1 MKLNLPSTLPGLVL
15 GATAFMLLAPSALAV
30 EPTLVPD
37 QDAVLK
43 DDKKKEGWDFGLRV
57 GASIAFSNTMNVVGK
72 QDGNTFTFGL
82 NADGNVD
89 FVQGKHDWR
98 NTLSISETF
107 SSTPVVPDIVTTQD
121 KIFLESLYSWK
132 GLPWLGPFARV
143 AMRSSLL
150 PGFDHQL
157 SKVEYGT
164 LDAEGNFQGEG
175 RTRSRK
181 KLTRPFLPLTLKQ
194 SVGGFARPYDE
205 PFARIDIRAGIGAQ
219 EVFAEG
225 GNTVTNVDAELGQV
239 TLSPLSD
246 SLMLGVEIAAYI
258 EGKVLDDKVS
268 YKAGGEVLI
277 PFVEDSA
284 IDHKPIGD
292 RINVSLEAALSFKL
306 VEWASVDYQLA
317 VLRQPQVVEE
327 WQVTNQLL
335 LTFGYTLVD

>member
-1 MKLNLPSTLPGLVL
+1 
-15 GATAFMLLAPSALAV
+15 
-30 EPTLVPD
+30 
-37 QDAVLK
+37 
-43 DDKKKEGWDFGLRV
+43 
-57 GASIAFSNTMNVVGK
+57 
-72 QDGNTFTFGL
+72 
-82 NADGNVD
+82 
-89 FVQGKHDWR
+89 
-98 NTLSISETF
+98 
-107 SSTPVVPDIVTTQD
+107 
-121 KIFLESLYSWK
+121 
-132 GLPWLGPFARV
+132 
-143 AMRSSLL
+143 MRSSLL